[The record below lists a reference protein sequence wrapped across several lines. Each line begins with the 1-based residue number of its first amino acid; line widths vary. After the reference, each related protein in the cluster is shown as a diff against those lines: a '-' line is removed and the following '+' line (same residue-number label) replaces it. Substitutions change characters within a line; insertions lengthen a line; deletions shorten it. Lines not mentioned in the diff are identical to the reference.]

1 MKKVRSKKCK
11 ICGSEFQTY
20 DSFRKWCCPDCGVK
34 YAQEQLKKQREK
46 AIAKRNREEKL
57 KIKATKERLKSR
69 AKWLSEAQK
78 VFNKFIRLRDKNEPC
93 ISCGKH
99 RNSYDAGHF
108 KSVGSNPELRFNED
122 NCHKQ
127 CVYCNQHRHGA
138 IDDYRIGLTKRI
150 GLARVEFLDR
160 KDHPPLKLGVPEIKE
175 LIKTYKAKVKELESA
190 EV

>member
-93 ISCGKH
+93 ISCERG
-99 RNSYDAGHF
+99 NVA
-108 KSVGSNPELRFNED
+108 
-122 NCHKQ
+122 
-127 CVYCNQHRHGA
+127 
-138 IDDYRIGLTKRI
+138 
-150 GLARVEFLDR
+150 
-160 KDHPPLKLGVPEIKE
+160 
-175 LIKTYKAKVKELESA
+175 
-190 EV
+190 